1 MVEKRLGIGDVCFL
15 KLDGFSPAWRQAVV
29 VQSNLRGAELF
40 LACRVLEKETEDL
53 EAEFSVFDFNGSSFL
68 LVEGKP
74 GQTRVSFTGVHRALE
89 LDPQLIVRRSKTILE
104 GADPE
109 SEEEEDDVM
118 DLLMKAQKMGR
129 EKAIS
134 TASARGVT
142 EMKASRYPM
151 LDKKKEEKDLSAA
164 GLDRLLNQAVASG
177 SNSLPMGD
185 GNLNALITLE
195 LSKC

>member
-1 MVEKRLGIGDVCFL
+1 MQIYINYITA
-15 KLDGFSPAWRQAVV
+15 S
-29 VQSNLRGAELF
+29 
-40 LACRVLEKETEDL
+40 EDL
-53 EAEFSVFDFNGSSFL
+53 EDQRATASAGKTTKPSVEQDASGS
-68 LVEGKP
+68 
-74 GQTRVSFTGVHRALE
+74 
-89 LDPQLIVRRSKTILE
+89 
-104 GADPE
+104 E

-195 LSKC
+195 LPKC